1 MSEVKVES
9 SAGPKGKVDI
19 ILGRI
24 GSGDGGIKLTG
35 LKCDL
40 DSIICVET
48 KKVGKMGDI
57 EVLRQGMI
65 EAIAISSCYDNLR
78 GPTILLICK
87 FACMGGRN
95 PDMEICFSF
104 FIKRVWLW
112 HA

>member
-9 SAGPKGKVDI
+9 SAGPRGKVDI

-48 KKVGKMGDI
+48 KVGKMGNI

-65 EAIAISSCYDNLR
+65 EAIAISSCYDKD
-78 GPTILLICK
+78 PTILLICK
-87 FACMGGRN
+87 FACMGERN
-95 PDMEICFSF
+95 PDIEICFSF